1 MEVYSLKT
9 IDDLTKAKRN
19 LNFTVHKTSSF
30 KFYKNIV
37 KHTWRTRKNRW
48 NQLVEKYFASKS
60 KQSYTN
66 RDFIHNPIDEY
77 NSLLDV
83 YYILIKD
90 KFIKDPIT
98 VHEVGQYLEIQPG
111 LKRSLFIPYLPKQKL
126 VYFLFRKRRSTDD
139 GIQYLNDNIVI
150 EKLWGESI
158 PAQVRPY
165 NRKEGYKDLVTQE
178 DIEIYLEDNIIYFN
192 NIAVFKKEHDWN
204 ICLPNYMENR

>member
-9 IDDLTKAKRN
+9 IDDLVKAKRN

-37 KHTWRTRKNRW
+37 KHTLPQDNRW
-48 NQLVEKYFASKS
+48 NQLVEKYFANKN

-66 RDFIHNPIDEY
+66 RDFLHNPIDNY

-90 KFIKDPIT
+90 RFIKDPIT

-126 VYFLFRKRRSTDD
+126 IYFLFRKFGRTDD
-139 GIQYLNDNIVI
+139 SIRFLSDNIVI
-150 EKLWGESI
+150 ETLWGENI
-158 PAQVRPY
+158 TAQVRPD

-178 DIEIYLEDNIIYFN
+178 DIEIYLEDNIVYFN

-204 ICLPNYMENR
+204 ICLPNLMEKK